1 MIIVQREGLILG
13 ECGQVHTL
21 GPGRSQGR
29 DSRIL
34 QGGMNHGVVLEQT
47 TQAEA
52 HNHQQKVIEVAAHS
66 LLKPAR
72 QGSIA
77 ISASQIIGFFLGGGS
92 QSVAIQGT
100 TPVPTEP
107 NRNRHHGQTSEP
119 GTPFPLL

>member
-77 ISASQIIGFFLGGGS
+77 ISASQIIGFFFVCVMNILGLL
-92 QSVAIQGT
+92 VCWI
-100 TPVPTEP
+100 PLYLL
-107 NRNRHHGQTSEP
+107 TSFF
-119 GTPFPLL
+119 PFNNFM